1 MQQNYEHS
9 KTMLVNKPVNRQL
22 YDAFTLTE
30 TKIWTD
36 KMATVPNDIAVSVQY
51 EHP

>member
-9 KTMLVNKPVNRQL
+9 KTILVNKPVNRQL
-22 YDAFTLTE
+22 YDSFTLTE
-30 TKIWTD
+30 TKTETD
-36 KMATVPNDIAVSVQY
+36 KMATVPNGTVVSVQY